1 MTWIIWC
8 LLQYFYFYL
17 FSSHIIFYK
26 VLITLSHSLLNMVIL
41 SLCSLF
47 YSFLQLFFILMN
59 HCDFLKL
66 YFGFICFGVV
76 FFNFPLQVA
85 YFSLLQ
91 FWFNFLFELILD
103 YFGSKNLNLYQNT
116 IMATNTSVQFGLLQS
131 NSVYSIHVGP
141 FGSIRSNSQWI
152 CQY

>member
-103 YFGSKNLNLYQNT
+103 YFGSKNLNLYQNLILAMLIT
-116 IMATNTSVQFGLLQS
+116 DQHSVHFINLIRFGLL
-131 NSVYSIHVGP
+131 
-141 FGSIRSNSQWI
+141 
-152 CQY
+152 